1 MCVKQ
6 QKAKADPAHP
16 TSTLKER
23 TQILKFWHFRVQ
35 AGQGSTPPSTVI
47 ETQSP
52 NLAFPT

>member
-23 TQILKFWHFRVQ
+23 TQILKFWHFGVQ